1 MEGIQSVTDWPG
13 YASIQYPI
21 KLGKICLMQGGW
33 NYFAGTA
40 IPRILPLWKENI
52 ATHRKCCSAMSL
64 VLFSFLLFFYQCTH
78 VLLGKSSLNAKDLYF
93 PCCIILS

>member
-40 IPRILPLWKENI
+40 IPRILPLWKE
-52 ATHRKCCSAMSL
+52 T
-64 VLFSFLLFFYQCTH
+64 
-78 VLLGKSSLNAKDLYF
+78 
-93 PCCIILS
+93 